1 MAIKNGNLSW
11 TNNCQI
17 KFTDTLRSGREESI
31 TIWLGSAQQVDHIS
45 A

>member
-17 KFTDTLRSGREESI
+17 KFTDILRNGREESI
-31 TIWLGSAQQVDHIS
+31 TIRLGSTQVDHIS